1 MLSRTRPQQAL
12 VQMHQ
17 RRGMATNPNDIKKRI
32 KGTQAIKKITKSMQ
46 MVSAAKLK
54 GDEQRLVKGIT
65 FGRSLVGLLPEKSYT
80 AETEPVPEPTAK
92 QPLVAVISTDKGLC
106 GGINSFATKM
116 TRQVHEALQKA
127 TGQPAPILIFGG
139 KSEGQLKRTHGNYL
153 VGVIDECWKQPMNFA
168 VASGMATE
176 LMSVASK
183 VGADQISLVFN
194 SYKSKIKYDT
204 TVQRIPVFPS
214 LLAAN
219 DEVPAP
225 LNNFE
230 LEPDSATDAVQNF
243 YEFAVAT
250 TLYGACLDNA
260 AAEQSSRMQ
269 AMDNATKNAGEMI
282 DKLLLQ
288 YNRARQSKITTE
300 LIEIISGAESLKG

>member
-1 MLSRTRPQQAL
+1 MVAQLQ
-12 VQMHQ
+12 Q
-17 RRGMATNPNDIKKRI
+17 RRNMGTNPNDIKKRI

-54 GDEQRLVKGIT
+54 GDEQRLVRGST
-65 FGRSLVGLLPEKSYT
+65 FGKGLLSLLPEKSYT
-80 AETEPVPEPTAK
+80 SEQETPPEPTSKNA
-92 QPLVAVISTDKGLC
+92 LIAVISTDKGLC

-116 TRQVHEALQKA
+116 TRLVHEAHTKA
-127 TGQPAPILIFGG
+127 SGKPMPVLIFGG
-139 KSEGQLKRTHGNYL
+139 KSEGQLKRTHGSYI
-153 VGVIDECWKQPMNFA
+153 VEVVDECWKQPMNFS
-168 VASGMATE
+168 VAAGMAGE
-176 LMSVASK
+176 LISAANK
-183 VGADQISLVFN
+183 TGADQISLVFN

-204 TVQRIPVFPS
+204 TVQRIPNFPV
-214 LLAAN
+214 LLQQN

-225 LNNFE
+225 LSDFE
-230 LEPDSATDAVQNF
+230 LEPDSATDAVQNL
-243 YEFAVAT
+243 YEYTVAV

-260 AAEQSSRMQ
+260 TAEQSSRMQ

-282 DKLLLQ
+282 DKLLLA